1 MVKRP
6 AMAFDTTFCL
16 LAATCV
22 LLVYYYFLNEKNY
35 CAVAYG
41 RETGRENA
49 DPEPRYPLSHKPTEA
64 PAARPLRK
72 VVAQSSSSSI
82 SEEHTRYMSVGSRV
96 KEHMERRSRASHLG
110 ACDGIEN
117 AHEGRR
123 EALLRTLALD
133 LKADP
138 SMKAVNLNAPSGL
151 P

>member
-1 MVKRP
+1 
-6 AMAFDTTFCL
+6 MAFDTTFCL

-49 DPEPRYPLSHKPTEA
+49 DPEPRYPLPHKPTEA
-64 PAARPLRK
+64 PAARPLRE
-72 VVAQSSSSSI
+72 VVAQSSSNSSNSSI
-82 SEEHTRYMSVGSRV
+82 SSISGISSIPEEHIRYMSVGSRV
-96 KEHMERRSRASHLG
+96 KEHMERRSRASHKLQQ
-110 ACDGIEN
+110 
-117 AHEGRR
+117 GRR